1 MWGRGGK
8 LHADSKQRSH
18 SSHALL
24 SFLRG
29 LLSPFSL
36 SQLPMSF
43 CAYKVSVCV
52 FAEYERFCTAVAAKK
67 ISSSHTHGKGVHLEM
82 VIYIVLYK

>member
-67 ISSSHTHGKGVHLEM
+67 DIQFTHTRERGSFRNG
-82 VIYIVLYK
+82 YLYSPL

>member
-1 MWGRGGK
+1 MCVGEGGK

-52 FAEYERFCTAVAAKK
+52 FAEYERFCTASKK